1 MRPSSLTVVAV
12 TIFSY
17 GTKWISR
24 KKSF

>member
-1 MRPSSLTVVAV
+1 MRPSSLTLVAM